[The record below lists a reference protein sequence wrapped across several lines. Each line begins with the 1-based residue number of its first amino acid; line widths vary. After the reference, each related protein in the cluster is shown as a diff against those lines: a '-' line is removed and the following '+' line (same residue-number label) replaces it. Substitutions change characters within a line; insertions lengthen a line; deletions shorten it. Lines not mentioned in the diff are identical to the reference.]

1 MYYCLNECLILK
13 TVYLIHAVNYLNLCS
28 SVQTSRDQ
36 LIFGNF
42 GYINSSD
49 PTNTIWMKRLAQK
62 LLICR
67 YTVTHALRSVYKA
80 HQTPSRTIKGFYN
93 LHINVEYLETLS
105 LEGWT
110 LSLSPCYILCDGRPK
125 SSVNTLRQ
133 RVK

>member
-1 MYYCLNECLILK
+1 MDEEIGAK
-13 TVYLIHAVNYLNLCS
+13 TTDMPVYS
-28 SVQTSRDQ
+28 
-36 LIFGNF
+36 
-42 GYINSSD
+42 
-49 PTNTIWMKRLAQK
+49 
-62 LLICR
+62 
-67 YTVTHALRSVYKA
+67 YTCIEISLQRTPE
-80 HQTPSRTIKGFYN
+80 TPSRTIKGFYN

>member
-1 MYYCLNECLILK
+1 MLDFEDGLFNSCSELLK
-13 TVYLIHAVNYLNLCS
+13 LVFKCS
-28 SVQTSRDQ
+28 DFGSYSV
-36 LIFGNF
+36 FGNF
-42 GYINSSD
+42 GYTCINSSA
-49 PTNTIWMKRLAQK
+49 PTNTIWMKRLMQK

-67 YTVTHALRSVYKA
+67 YTVTHALRSVYKE
-80 HQTPSRTIKGFYN
+80 HQTPSRTIKGFDN